1 MTGHH
6 AGPQSNADSGANT
19 DGGTNADSGANTDGG
34 TNADAGA
41 NSSVDPSAN
50 SFEHALESLRAGE
63 PILVHDAAD
72 REGETDL
79 IYHAD
84 SVTPEA
90 VTRLR
95 NDAGG
100 LVCVALG
107 HDIAEAF
114 DLPFYSDVIDHPAT
128 ADHELGYDDRSS
140 FSLTVNHRDTYTG
153 ITDDDRSTTIR
164 ALGDAAAA
172 PEKTEFATESGS
184 PATFTCSKPRRTCS
198 PSARATRNSGLP
210 WPRPPISRPPSSSAR
225 CSTTKLARPSRPPTR
240 APTRTDTASPT
251 SRGARFSSAVGSPH
265 RFEPERTA
273 GDQRE

>member
-6 AGPQSNADSGANT
+6 AGPQSNADGSAAGSNSKAN
-19 DGGTNADSGANTDGG
+19 AP
-34 TNADAGA
+34 
-41 NSSVDPSAN
+41 VN

-84 SVTPEA
+84 AVTPEA
-90 VTRLR
+90 VARLR

-114 DLPFYSDVIDHPAT
+114 DLPFYSDVVDHPAT
-128 ADHELGYDDRSS
+128 DDHELGYDERSS

-164 ALGDAAAA
+164 ALGTAAAA
-172 PEKTEFATESGS
+172 PEATDFAAEFRVPGHVHLLKAAPDLLAQREGHTELGLALADAAGRS
-184 PATFTCSKPRRTCS
+184 PAVVVCEMLDDKTGEALS
-198 PSARATRNSGLP
+198 PADARAYADRNGFAYLEGSEVLE
-210 WPRPPISRPPSSSAR
+210 R
-225 CSTTKLARPSRPPTR
+225 CR
-240 APTRTDTASPT
+240 
-251 SRGARFSSAVGSPH
+251 
-265 RFEPERTA
+265 
-273 GDQRE
+273 